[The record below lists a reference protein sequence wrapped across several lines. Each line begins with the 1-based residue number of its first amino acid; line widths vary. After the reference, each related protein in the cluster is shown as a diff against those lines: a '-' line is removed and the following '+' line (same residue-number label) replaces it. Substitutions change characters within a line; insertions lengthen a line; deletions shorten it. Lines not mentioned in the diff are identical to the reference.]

1 MYKVKERIS
10 RMSYSIIFRIFIK
23 IFKPKFF
30 RIFLKRLINS
40 AGACSGWNFGNRPPD
55 VYRILEI
62 LETYLFRLTPTVG
75 VIYKSK
81 KDSAKKYLFKQ
92 FFFVKPKFIYL
103 GIESTLSFAIKFITM
118 DFTVFFRKD
127 KFGKNSFS
135 ENSISSILYGL
146 INGPQRMP
154 GAIFKKYVQLLVK
167 KRSRGLV

>member
-1 MYKVKERIS
+1 MLRYH
-10 RMSYSIIFRIFIK
+10 
-23 IFKPKFF
+23 
-30 RIFLKRLINS
+30 LQN
-40 AGACSGWNFGNRPPD
+40 
-55 VYRILEI
+55 
-62 LETYLFRLTPTVG
+62 
-75 VIYKSK
+75 
-81 KDSAKKYLFKQ
+81 KQ